1 MITTIY
7 LYSPVQNSEKSL
19 RKTIYK
25 NEEVKKIRGY
35 ILTRYME
42 YVKNYE
48 KVIEKKFPT
57 ALHLYRTFKV
67 GMKEFYR
74 DLLVYMKIIRVLNL
88 TTDGLKS
95 LTLNEIEIYHKMP
108 RDMIK
113 VAPVLVLS
121 ALPMTNYIIFPLAYF
136 YPRQMLCTHFWT
148 IQQRSEFQIY
158 YLRQRLLN
166 HRPTFRCMQE
176 QLDTLKEH
184 RLYNDWAEILGLV
197 GSGAQPTTE
206 QIIACKELF
215 ESGPYQIGYLKGSH
229 VVCLDSCNVEIICL
243 IVFFVLEKPA
253 ENAWLA

>member
-1 MITTIY
+1 MTSINTNTNQYTYELVITTIY
-7 LYSPVQNSEKSL
+7 LYSPVQSNEKSL
-19 RKTIYK
+19 RKTFYK

-88 TTDGLKS
+88 TTNGLKS
-95 LTLNEIEIYHKMP
+95 LTLNEIEIYHRMP

-166 HRPTFRCMQE
+166 HRPTFRCVQE

-184 RLYNDWAEILGLV
+184 RLYNDWAEVLGLV
-197 GSGAQPTTE
+197 GSGAQPSTE
-206 QIIACKELF
+206 QIISCKELF
-215 ESGPYQIGYLKGSH
+215 ESGPYQIEHLTGSH
-229 VVCLDSCNVEIICL
+229 VVCCDLYKL
-243 IVFFVLEKPA
+243 RLFV
-253 ENAWLA
+253 